1 MNRNPRIDSEMRGTS
16 LPPLNILRTKPWFS
30 LRGPRVGRIFE
41 E

>member
-16 LPPLNILRTKPWFS
+16 LPLNILRTKPWFS